1 MDSLFLSTYA
11 FFGNKQLQF
20 DHFIS
25 SAVIFLYIFIY
36 FSHQR
41 TSNACLFKN
50 ASTSSP
56 CSNSLFSSKF
66 FTNVFTLA
74 SKLLLERN
82 RFSICPNNANFPTF
96 SAFFCIESSNTLPI
110 NPPSLF
116 PYSNCV
122 YRKYTFHTTSP
133 PCTSTLYITCF
144 RFGSSLKLSPARII
158 VQLT

>member
-1 MDSLFLSTYA
+1 MDERESTIYDNSYR
-11 FFGNKQLQF
+11 FILPIFWEQTTQF
-20 DHFIS
+20 NHFI
-25 SAVIFLYIFIY
+25 FPY

-50 ASTSSP
+50 ASTSSA
-56 CSNSLFSSKF
+56 CSNSLFSSKS

-82 RFSICPNNANFPTF
+82 RFSICPNNVNLPTF
-96 SAFFCIESSNTLPI
+96 SAFFRNESSNTLPI
-110 NPPSLF
+110 NPPFL

-133 PCTSTLYITCF
+133 PCTSTLYIICF

>member
-1 MDSLFLSTYA
+1 MKESQQFMVSITDSLIDSIFWEQTIIFS
-11 FFGNKQLQF
+11 
-20 DHFIS
+20 HFIS
-25 SAVIFLYIFIY
+25 PY

-50 ASTSSP
+50 ASTSSA
-56 CSNSLFSSKF
+56 CSNSLFSSKS

-82 RFSICPNNANFPTF
+82 RFSICPNNVNLPTF
-96 SAFFCIESSNTLPI
+96 SAFFRNESSNTLPI
-110 NPPSLF
+110 NPLF
-116 PYSNCV
+116 LPYSNCV

-133 PCTSTLYITCF
+133 PCTSTLYIICF